1 MSFDGNVFLAVE
13 CHQITASQ
21 NKKGDMMA
29 EYENIDTTKTVTIL
43 AQDVEIKGTVTFK
56 SSLTINGILDGEVA
70 SEGTLVVNPTARVTA
85 TIATRDYVSFGEVEG
100 DVTASGQITLK
111 KGSVHTGN
119 LVTSKIEIEPGA
131 NFNGSLTMNKQGR

>member
-1 MSFDGNVFLAVE
+1 
-13 CHQITASQ
+13 
-21 NKKGDMMA
+21 MA
-29 EYENIDTTKTVTIL
+29 EYENVDTTKTVTIL

-56 SSLTINGILDGEVA
+56 SSLTVNGILDGEVV
-70 SEGTLVVNPTARVTA
+70 SEGTLVVNPTAKVTA
-85 TIATRDYVSFGEVEG
+85 TITTRDYISFGEVEG

>member
-1 MSFDGNVFLAVE
+1 
-13 CHQITASQ
+13 
-21 NKKGDMMA
+21 MA
-29 EYENIDTTKTVTIL
+29 EYENVDTTKTVTIL